1 MTRLKIP
8 NEEVRD
14 IFQNS
19 VVEWFNDRS
28 ANSDRQLLFQ
38 ALWNEDADKLS
49 ELLSDL
55 LFNTISYHDYAES
68 YYHAFLTGLFSN
80 AGYIVES
87 NYESGLGR
95 PNLMIKD
102 RKTRSV
108 VIIEVKISD
117 SSEQLER
124 DGQKALQQIETM
136 QYAQKTEQDGFRNII
151 CYGIAFY
158 KKKCLVQLEP
168 TRPS

>member
-68 YYHAFLTGLFSN
+68 YYHAFLTGLFSS

-87 NYESGLGR
+87 HFIKSNVWFSWNQQSRDSDILPIQMISAIIDICDKGGSVSTVYEKKENAS
-95 PNLMIKD
+95 N
-102 RKTRSV
+102 
-108 VIIEVKISD
+108 
-117 SSEQLER
+117 
-124 DGQKALQQIETM
+124 
-136 QYAQKTEQDGFRNII
+136 RN
-151 CYGIAFY
+151 
-158 KKKCLVQLEP
+158 
-168 TRPS
+168 